1 MPHLQQLLLFLQ
13 INRWQLFIRL
23 LQSGLEMRRRMNGG
37 RSLWMGAARTW
48 SMAAGWSVAHDLLDD
63 DVT

>member
-1 MPHLQQLLLFLQ
+1 
-13 INRWQLFIRL
+13 
-23 LQSGLEMRRRMNGG
+23 MNGG

-63 DVT
+63 ALT